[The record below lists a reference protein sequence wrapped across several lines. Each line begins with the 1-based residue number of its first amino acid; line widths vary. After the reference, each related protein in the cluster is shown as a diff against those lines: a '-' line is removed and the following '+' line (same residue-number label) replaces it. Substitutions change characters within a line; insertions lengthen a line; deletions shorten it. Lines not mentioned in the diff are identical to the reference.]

1 MARYAPFWNVAVIT
15 VGALAQD
22 FRKNKFTEYRTLTN
36 IGATMYWLDKFVIKV
51 FKHFEWK
58 QVIFLFDK
66 DHQEQITN
74 FNCYLTM
81 ASLKAAL
88 LNSQITV
95 DYKIREKQDRRP
107 VDTILIDYV
116 ANKFSVILLCGST
129 QFVTD
134 IMLAANRLG
143 FNNGE
148 YVFINFD
155 LYAQMHSE
163 DRLLRPWQ
171 LIRNK
176 SLVQDNLTTTQSFE
190 SLLTVTLKI
199 DGQFQKFRN
208 RLVNYSHIF
217 TNESQVNYFLASFYD
232 AMHIYIKAL
241 YENLK
246 NGKDLNDIPS
256 VLNNMWNKEFEGV
269 TGRVFIDSYGE
280 RIGTFA
286 LYDMN
291 PNGSEFDLVMWS
303 KIHNYSDIELIYD
316 AKKRP
321 LYWKGYVHGN
331 FPDSPKCGYNQAK
344 CPVKRK

>member
-1 MARYAPFWNVAVIT
+1 
-15 VGALAQD
+15 
-22 FRKNKFTEYRTLTN
+22 
-36 IGATMYWLDKFVIKV
+36 
-51 FKHFEWK
+51 
-58 QVIFLFDK
+58 
-66 DHQEQITN
+66 
-74 FNCYLTM
+74 M

-116 ANKFSVILLCGST
+116 GNKFSVILLCGST
-129 QFVTD
+129 HFVTD

-176 SLVQDNLTTTQSFE
+176 SLVEDNFTKQSFE

-199 DGQFQKFRN
+199 DGQFQKFRS
-208 RLVNYSHIF
+208 RLVNFSQIF

-241 YENLK
+241 NISLI
-246 NGKDLNDIPS
+246 NGYDLNNITS
-256 VLNNMWNKEFEGV
+256 VLDNMWQKEFEGV
-269 TGRVFIDSYGE
+269 TGRVVIDSSGE

-303 KIHNYSDIELIYD
+303 KIQNFSDIELIYD
-316 AKKRP
+316 PQKRP
-321 LYWKGYVHGN
+321 LYWKGYLHGD